1 MLTHSIEAA
10 AATGQDGT
18 ISLAFELSKSRWL
31 VARLL
36 PGSSKISRF
45 RLDGGDTAGLL
56 QLLTEARRKAAQ
68 LGFPKARIVSCY
80 EAGYDGFWLHRWLLD
95 HGVDNRVLDPAS
107 IEVPRRARRAKTDKI
122 DLDKLMRVQ
131 LALDRGEPRVCSV
144 VHVPTVAQEDAK
156 RSSRERAFLLRERI
170 SHTNRIKGLLHC
182 HGLRD
187 LNPLARN
194 FLAGLEELVTPD
206 GRRLSPGLLAELH
219 REHARLALVVA
230 QIAKLEAQARTAAQ
244 QALPG
249 TPAAKIAML
258 LRLKSMGS
266 TWSTLLVNEVF
277 YRDFQNRRQL
287 GAYLGLVGTP
297 YNSGQSVREQGISRA
312 GNARARNAALEFAW
326 LWVRNQ
332 PTSALT
338 LWFLN
343 RVGDTKG
350 GFRKSAITALARK
363 LMIALWRYLETG
375 LVPTGAVL
383 RAKPTR

>member
-1 MLTHSIEAA
+1 
-10 AATGQDGT
+10 
-18 ISLAFELSKSRWL
+18 
-31 VARLL
+31 
-36 PGSSKISRF
+36 
-45 RLDGGDTAGLL
+45 
-56 QLLTEARRKAAQ
+56 
-68 LGFPKARIVSCY
+68 
-80 EAGYDGFWLHRWLLD
+80 
-95 HGVDNRVLDPAS
+95 
-107 IEVPRRARRAKTDKI
+107 
-122 DLDKLMRVQ
+122 
-131 LALDRGEPRVCSV
+131 

-156 RSSRERAFLLRERI
+156 RISRERSFLLRERI

-182 HGLRD
+182 QGLRD
-187 LNPLARN
+187 LNPLALN
-194 FLAGLEELVTPD
+194 FLAGLDELVTPD
-206 GRRLSPGLLAELH
+206 GHRLSPGLLAELH
-219 REHARLALVVA
+219 REHARLALVVT
-230 QIAKLEAQARTAAQ
+230 QIAKLEAAARTAAQ

-258 LRLKSMGS
+258 QRLKSMGS

-277 YRDFQNRRQL
+277 YRDFQNRRQV

-332 PTSALT
+332 PNSALT

>member
-1 MLTHSIEAA
+1 
-10 AATGQDGT
+10 
-18 ISLAFELSKSRWL
+18 
-31 VARLL
+31 
-36 PGSSKISRF
+36 
-45 RLDGGDTAGLL
+45 
-56 QLLTEARRKAAQ
+56 
-68 LGFPKARIVSCY
+68 
-80 EAGYDGFWLHRWLLD
+80 
-95 HGVDNRVLDPAS
+95 
-107 IEVPRRARRAKTDKI
+107 
-122 DLDKLMRVQ
+122 
-131 LALDRGEPRVCSV
+131 
-144 VHVPTVAQEDAK
+144 
-156 RSSRERAFLLRERI
+156 
-170 SHTNRIKGLLHC
+170 
-182 HGLRD
+182 
-187 LNPLARN
+187 
-194 FLAGLEELVTPD
+194 
-206 GRRLSPGLLAELH
+206 LLAELH
-219 REHARLALVVA
+219 REHARLALVVT
-230 QIAKLEAQARTAAQ
+230 QIAKLEAAARTAAE

-258 LRLKSMGS
+258 QRLKSMGS

-277 YRDFQNRRQL
+277 YRDFQNRRQV

-332 PTSALT
+332 PNSALT

>member
-1 MLTHSIEAA
+1 MLTHRIEAA
-10 AATGQDGT
+10 AAIGQDGT

-56 QLLTEARRKAAQ
+56 ELLTEARRKAAQ
-68 LGFPKARIVSCY
+68 LGFPKARVVSCY
-80 EAGYDGFWLHRWLLD
+80 EAGYDGFWLHRWLRD
-95 HGVDNRVLDPAS
+95 HGVDNRVLDPSS

-131 LALDRGEPRVCSV
+131 LDRGEPRVCSV

-156 RSSRERAFLLRERI
+156 RISRERSFLLRERI

-182 HGLRD
+182 QGLRD
-187 LNPLARN
+187 LNPLALN
-194 FLAGLEELVTPD
+194 FLAGLDELVTPD
-206 GRRLSPGLLAELH
+206 GHRLSAGLLAELH
-219 REHARLALVVA
+219 REHARLALVVT
-230 QIAKLEAQARTAAQ
+230 QIAKLEAAARTAAE

-258 LRLKSMGS
+258 QRLKSMGS

-277 YRDFQNRRQL
+277 YRDFQNRRQV

-332 PTSALT
+332 PNSALT

>member
-56 QLLTEARRKAAQ
+56 ELLTEARRKAAQ
-68 LGFPKARIVSCY
+68 LGFPKAKVVSCY

-95 HGVDNRVLDPAS
+95 HGVDNRVVDPAS

-156 RSSRERAFLLRERI
+156 RASRERAFLLRERI

-194 FLAGLEELVTPD
+194 FLAGLDELITPD

-219 REHARLALVVA
+219 REHARLDLVVA
-230 QIAKLEAQARTAAQ
+230 QIAKLEAEVRTAAQ
-244 QALPG
+244 PG

-258 LRLKSMGS
+258 QRLKSMGS

-277 YRDFQNRRQL
+277 YRDFKNRRQV

-297 YNSGQSVREQGISRA
+297 YNSGQSVREQAISRA

-332 PTSALT
+332 PKSALT